1 MKRLAAIAVTLVA
14 ALTVLAGCGTPE
26 SGTPT
31 LRAYLSSEPASLN
44 AVTQGDFN
52 TEIIAKLVGDTLVDF
67 DARLTI
73 VPRLADRWET
83 EGNGRRV
90 VFHLHPGVRWHD
102 GAPFTADDV
111 AFTLEK
117 VLDPASLAAGKR
129 PYFETVTAWQVLDDN
144 TIEISRSEPYAR
156 AVEVW
161 AMLPIL
167 ARHVYAGQDFLEA
180 PANRS
185 PVGTG
190 PYRFV
195 DWQAG
200 SSLELV
206 ANPDYFGPR
215 PGIPRIVFRPL
226 PDPATRVAA
235 LLTGDLDFTT
245 LRPVDRERIQ
255 ADPDLSQRVRMMQ
268 VERLYVWY
276 IAWNQDGS
284 NPFFTDPRVRR
295 AMTQALD
302 REGFVRD
309 VLQGAGQV
317 ATSLVHPAMWSF
329 RADLEPW
336 PYDRR
341 AAAGLLDA
349 AGWQD
354 HDGDG
359 LRDREGTP
367 FQFTLLMPVGN
378 QELIRAMTLLQES
391 LRTLGVE
398 MEIHKLEYNLYR
410 ADRDAGRFAAMA
422 NGWVLDTDPDC
433 YDFWHSSQ
441 ARGAGINYASYKDAE
456 VDTLCAEARRL
467 VDRQKRAA
475 IYGRVQEIIHR
486 DQPNTFVAYRDS
498 LLGLSRR
505 LEGVEG
511 SPRSV
516 WGSYPGPLSWRL
528 AAETP

>member
-73 VPRLADRWET
+73 VPRLADRWDT

-255 ADPDLSQRVRMMQ
+255 ADPDLSQRVRMIS
-268 VERLYVWY
+268 RWC
-276 IAWNQDGS
+276 
-284 NPFFTDPRVRR
+284 RR
-295 AMTQALD
+295 SS
-302 REGFVRD
+302 R
-309 VLQGAGQV
+309 
-317 ATSLVHPAMWSF
+317 
-329 RADLEPW
+329 
-336 PYDRR
+336 RR
-341 AAAGLLDA
+341 AA
-349 AGWQD
+349 
-354 HDGDG
+354 
-359 LRDREGTP
+359 P
-367 FQFTLLMPVGN
+367 
-378 QELIRAMTLLQES
+378 
-391 LRTLGVE
+391 
-398 MEIHKLEYNLYR
+398 
-410 ADRDAGRFAAMA
+410 
-422 NGWVLDTDPDC
+422 
-433 YDFWHSSQ
+433 
-441 ARGAGINYASYKDAE
+441 RGE
-456 VDTLCAEARRL
+456 
-467 VDRQKRAA
+467 
-475 IYGRVQEIIHR
+475 
-486 DQPNTFVAYRDS
+486 P
-498 LLGLSRR
+498 
-505 LEGVEG
+505 
-511 SPRSV
+511 PR
-516 WGSYPGPLSWRL
+516 
-528 AAETP
+528 